1 MGPHVSRPISVIA
14 GPQVTGLE
22 LLGFRYH
29 DRAGD
34 PAFEVAVKIT
44 CVPPGTVGLLLPPS
58 GAMEIVGV

>member
-1 MGPHVSRPISVIA
+1 
-14 GPQVTGLE
+14 VTGLE